1 MILVKN
7 KWFPFGNYKAIN
19 ICGIVFYKGD
29 NLSDKTIN
37 HEKIHTKQMIELLFI
52 FFYLWYG
59 IEYLIIRL
67 FHKKQNDV
75 YHDVSF
81 EEEAHNNDDN
91 LNYIDTRKHYA
102 WFKYIKVKASKG
114 VAGAG
119 LGLGIAGTA
128 LWLLSGGL
136 GGGLFGN
143 RFGAAGAAALGAEST
158 VEKEDKC
165 ELVNG
170 MWQLAFNGQ
179 TARFNDRNQI
189 NAEIFG
195 IYKSQVDADF
205 GLYNSNITFWDV
217 YVAFNAQYHD
227 NIELYKEW
235 FGEDNIENIKD
246 KIIESAIVNW
256 FEDEDAGIEKVWNYF
271 RAI

>member
-1 MILVKN
+1 MKLINRENGEELVEV
-7 KWFPFGNYKAIN
+7 G
-19 ICGIVFYKGD
+19 
-29 NLSDKTIN
+29 S
-37 HEKIHTKQMIELLFI
+37 
-52 FFYLWYG
+52 
-59 IEYLIIRL
+59 
-67 FHKKQNDV
+67 HKD
-75 YHDVSF
+75 Y
-81 EEEAHNNDDN
+81 
-91 LNYIDTRKHYA
+91 
-102 WFKYIKVKASKG
+102 ASKG

-179 TARFNDRNQI
+179 TAR
-189 NAEIFG
+189 
-195 IYKSQVDADF
+195 
-205 GLYNSNITFWDV
+205 
-217 YVAFNAQYHD
+217 NAQYHD

>member
-102 WFKYIKVKASKG
+102 WFKYIKVKSSNNKG
-114 VAGAG
+114 NKITSPMFTPIDVRK
-119 LGLGIAGTA
+119 LY
-128 LWLLSGGL
+128 
-136 GGGLFGN
+136 
-143 RFGAAGAAALGAEST
+143 
-158 VEKEDKC
+158 DKK
-165 ELVNG
+165 
-170 MWQLAFNGQ
+170 F
-179 TARFNDRNQI
+179 
-189 NAEIFG
+189 
-195 IYKSQVDADF
+195 KSI
-205 GLYNSNITFWDV
+205 NSNITFWDV
-217 YVAFNAQYHD
+217 YVALNAQYHD

-256 FEDEDAGIEKVWNYF
+256 FEDEDAGIEKV
-271 RAI
+271 

>member
-1 MILVKN
+1 MKLINRENGEELVEV
-7 KWFPFGNYKAIN
+7 G
-19 ICGIVFYKGD
+19 
-29 NLSDKTIN
+29 S
-37 HEKIHTKQMIELLFI
+37 
-52 FFYLWYG
+52 
-59 IEYLIIRL
+59 
-67 FHKKQNDV
+67 HKD
-75 YHDVSF
+75 Y
-81 EEEAHNNDDN
+81 
-91 LNYIDTRKHYA
+91 
-102 WFKYIKVKASKG
+102 ASKG

-179 TARFNDRNQI
+179 TA
-189 NAEIFG
+189 
-195 IYKSQVDADF
+195 
-205 GLYNSNITFWDV
+205 L
-217 YVAFNAQYHD
+217 NAQYHD

>member
-1 MILVKN
+1 MKLINRENGEELVEV
-7 KWFPFGNYKAIN
+7 G
-19 ICGIVFYKGD
+19 
-29 NLSDKTIN
+29 S
-37 HEKIHTKQMIELLFI
+37 
-52 FFYLWYG
+52 
-59 IEYLIIRL
+59 
-67 FHKKQNDV
+67 HKD
-75 YHDVSF
+75 Y
-81 EEEAHNNDDN
+81 
-91 LNYIDTRKHYA
+91 
-102 WFKYIKVKASKG
+102 ASKG

-189 NAEIFG
+189 NAEMFG

-205 GLYNSNITFWDV
+205 GLYKSTRDSFDITNARV
-217 YVAFNAQYHD
+217 GELEKQVAV
-227 NIELYKEW
+227 L